1 MSRRNR
7 SIRISDEM
15 IVLGYLE
22 YNARLKAG
30 MRGKFADEVIKELTK
45 KPMRVIW
52 RAMSRACNRQFIEFG
67 TSLRTGWPTREG
79 LALLDQAAEDLR
91 AAKEKAVQ
99 E

>member
-22 YNARLKAG
+22 YNARCRAG
-30 MRGKFADEVIKELTK
+30 DYNKTADDVLKELTK

-52 RAMSRACNRQFIEFG
+52 RAMHRACNRQFIEFG
-67 TSLRTGWPTREG
+67 VSLRTGWPTREG
-79 LALLDQAAEDLR
+79 LALLDRAAEELR
-91 AAKEKAVQ
+91 AVKEEGQ
-99 E
+99 